1 MPSSKMSSTSFRKHL
16 SMPMMLKKMRACFER
31 IPDPITPRNLAL
43 LQILLSA
50 VLVSE
55 AAVDGGL

>member
-1 MPSSKMSSTSFRKHL
+1 MSSTSFRKHL